1 MKKKILYSLIVLGG
15 IIGATTSCETYD
27 LVDEIAQTGHI
38 APNVYMEVP
47 TGNVTAGD
55 SADFSVQYWSVDRS
69 FTDLSLWYA
78 LDVNFKFEL
87 TSVYNQE
94 YSFVL
99 DSAERVR
106 DFYKVLTYEH
116 SQSYYDTEK
125 KAYEINGK
133 IPVSY
138 TLSSNEINY
147 PDSYDQELIESL
159 IPASVFARFY
169 EGLFETLE
177 YETLKEI
184 LVVDF
189 AILDQ
194 ETFDSYFIITVIEP
208 EEEEGEP
215 EYIYE
220 MKEETAT
227 ELLSYLKQVPV
238 SDLIFNEAVPEYGI
252 KYSKGYKITSK
263 FRVING
269 EGIENYSE
277 EKIITV
283 L

>member
-15 IIGATTSCETYD
+15 IIGGTSCETHD
-27 LVDEIAQTGHI
+27 LVDEIAQTGHY

-55 SADFSVQYWSVDRS
+55 SADFSVQYWSVDQS
-69 FTDLSLWYA
+69 FTDLSLWYS

-99 DSAERVR
+99 DSAEHVR
-106 DFYKVLTYEH
+106 EFHEVLTYEH
-116 SQSYYDTEK
+116 SQSYYDAEK
-125 KAYEINGK
+125 KAFEINGK

-138 TLSSNEINY
+138 TLSSSEISN
-147 PDSYDQELIESL
+147 PDSYDQELMESL
-159 IPASVFARFY
+159 IPASVFTRFY

-194 ETFDSYFIITVIEP
+194 ETFDSFFNITVIEP
-208 EEEEGEP
+208 EEEDGET

-220 MKEETAT
+220 MKEETAA
-227 ELLSYLKQVPV
+227 ELLGHFKQVPV
-238 SDLIFNEAVPEYGI
+238 QDLIFNEAVPEYGV
-252 KYSKGYKITSK
+252 KYSKGYQITSK

>member
-1 MKKKILYSLIVLGG
+1 MKKKILYSLIALGG
-15 IIGATTSCETYD
+15 IMGGTSCETYD
-27 LVDEIAQTGHI
+27 LVDEIAQIGHF
-38 APNVYMEVP
+38 APNVYMEVAA
-47 TGNVTAGD
+47 GNVTAGD
-55 SADFSVQYWSVDRS
+55 SVDFSVQYWSTDHS
-69 FTDLSLWYA
+69 FTDLSLWYSIE
-78 LDVNFKFEL
+78 VNLKFEL

-99 DSAERVR
+99 DSADLVR
-106 DFYKVLTYEH
+106 EFHKVLTYEH
-116 SQSYYDTEK
+116 SESLFDAEK

-138 TLSSNEINY
+138 TLSSSEISY
-147 PDSYDQELIESL
+147 PDSYDQEMMESL
-159 IPASVFARFY
+159 IPASVFTRFY

-177 YETLKEI
+177 YEILKEI

-194 ETFDSYFIITVIEP
+194 ETFDSFFNITVIEP
-208 EEEEGEP
+208 EEEDGES

-220 MKEETAT
+220 MKEETAD
-227 ELLSYLKQVPV
+227 ELLGYFKQVPV
-238 SDLIFNEAVPEYGI
+238 QDLIFNEAVPEYGV
-252 KYSKGYKITSK
+252 KYSKGYEITSK